1 MPPFVTVK
9 DLCHRYPNGRMA
21 LDAISLTL
29 ESDESVALVGPNGAG
44 KSTLFFRLAGILP
57 GTHGMIEIGGQDPA
71 THPPNLPETVG
82 ILFQN
87 ADDQLFCSTVAD
99 DVAFGP
105 VNLGWNRERIQKAVA
120 VQLDRLGL
128 TGLSDRPP
136 FQLSGGEKRRAAM
149 AAMMVLEPKLIL
161 LDEPTAHLDPRG
173 RREFIETARSL
184 SGCLLM
190 ATHDLELALDLCPRT
205 LLLDQGR
212 LIADGPTSAILANP
226 KLMND
231 HGLEVPW
238 RLKTTTRADG

>member
-1 MPPFVTVK
+1 MPSFVTVQN
-9 DLCHRYPNGRMA
+9 LSHHYPNGRKA
-21 LDAISLTL
+21 LDSISLAL
-29 ESDESVALVGPNGAG
+29 QSDESVALVGPNGAG

-57 GTHGMIEIGGQDPA
+57 GTKGMIEVGGLDPA
-71 THPPNLPETVG
+71 AHPPNFPEMVG

-105 VNLGWNRERIQKAVA
+105 VNLGWDRERIPKAVA
-120 VQLDRLGL
+120 LQLERLGL

-149 AAMMVLEPKLIL
+149 AAMMVLEPKLLL

-205 LLLDQGR
+205 ILLDHGR
-212 LIADGPTSAILANP
+212 LIADGPTSSILADP
-226 KLMND
+226 TLMSD

-238 RLKTTTRADG
+238 RLKR